1 VASQIQVIASLVL
14 LVSSAALHC
23 AEAPP
28 DAAKALHSSLLTLD
42 THLDTPAAFA
52 RPGWDIM
59 DRHDTRSGF
68 SQVDYPRMVEGGL
81 TGGFFAIFTE
91 QGPLT
96 VQGYAA
102 ARDAALLRAVEIR
115 EMVARHADQFAL
127 AFTPDDARRIA
138 SKGKRV
144 VFQSIE
150 NSYPLGTDLTLLA
163 TFYRLGVRMAGPV
176 HFSNNQFG
184 DSSTDAQGKTWG
196 GLSPLGKQF
205 VAEANRLGIVL
216 DASHASDDVL
226 DQMMALSKTPV
237 VLSHSGCKAIF
248 DHPRNIDDARLTAL
262 AASGGVIQINSLSD
276 YLIATPKN
284 PARRAALGALYGMLG
299 EPSQLTPERMADAAR
314 RLAEIDRQYPMP
326 HATFDDFMKHL
337 LHALQIAGS
346 EHVGIGLDWDG
357 GGGVEGMEDVAAVPK
372 ITAALLSAGY
382 QEGAIRN
389 VWGGNILRLL
399 GQAEDYA
406 AAHHP

>member
-1 VASQIQVIASLVL
+1 
-14 LVSSAALHC
+14 
-23 AEAPP
+23 
-28 DAAKALHSSLLTLD
+28 
-42 THLDTPAAFA
+42 
-52 RPGWDIM
+52 
-59 DRHDTRSGF
+59 
-68 SQVDYPRMVEGGL
+68 
-81 TGGFFAIFTE
+81 
-91 QGPLT
+91 
-96 VQGYAA
+96 
-102 ARDAALLRAVEIR
+102 
-115 EMVARHADQFAL
+115 
-127 AFTPDDARRIA
+127 
-138 SKGKRV
+138 
-144 VFQSIE
+144 
-150 NSYPLGTDLTLLA
+150 
-163 TFYRLGVRMAGPV
+163 
-176 HFSNNQFG
+176 
-184 DSSTDAQGKTWG
+184 
-196 GLSPLGKQF
+196 
-205 VAEANRLGIVL
+205 
-216 DASHASDDVL
+216 
-226 DQMMALSKTPV
+226 MMALSKTPV